1 MNQRMIT
8 RSKSRSKES
17 PYVIYKNAFQRND
30 DVLEA
35 CKKLAKHK
43 NMGPIFQTK
52 TYKDN
57 DKKRRQM
64 NVPRNKEP
72 FASFLA
78 SLEETI
84 MSKIPTLAL
93 QNPTPDNGFASV
105 IRKNSPRLE
114 IRDWVLLHSL
124 PGCQRQ
130 VEHTDYD
137 PEVIAEI
144 TDEADVPWLVLV
156 ALQDNTTLDVFDD
169 QEQHKLLALDTGDIL
184 LFRSDLVHAGSAYTE
199 DNLRLHAY
207 LDSPFVKRIKNRT
220 WYKKSLRN

>member
-1 MNQRMIT
+1 
-8 RSKSRSKES
+8 
-17 PYVIYKNAFQRND
+17 
-30 DVLEA
+30 
-35 CKKLAKHK
+35 
-43 NMGPIFQTK
+43 MGPIFQTK

-64 NVPRNKEP
+64 NVPKNKEP

-84 MSKIPTLAL
+84 MSKIP
-93 QNPTPDNGFASV
+93 ASV
-105 IRKNSPRLE
+105 FRKNSPRLE

-169 QEQHKLLALDTGDIL
+169 QEQHKLLALDAGDIL